1 MKTLRDGDRGNEVKE
16 LQTALNRAGSN
27 LDVDGIFGKETYN
40 AVIAF
45 QTAHG
50 LTVDGIAGAET
61 WTALTTPTNTQLYN
75 AFVTCL
81 DAIEQLPEFQQL
93 EKMLYG

>member
-1 MKTLRDGDRGNEVKE
+1 MKTLRKGDRGNEVKE
-16 LQTALNRAGSN
+16 LQTALNGAGCN
-27 LDVDGIFGKETYN
+27 LDVDGSFGDLTET

-45 QTAHG
+45 QTFRG
-50 LTVDGIAGAET
+50 LQIDGVVGSET
-61 WTALTTPTNTQLYN
+61 WVALSKPTNNQLYN

-81 DAIEQLPEFQQL
+81 DAIEELPEFKQL